1 MTKRLLI
8 GAAVFIWTFI
18 KLPQKYWIHIAHL
31 DTTDLIKEKLF
42 GVPADSPFSEIIAD
56 NVHFFIGLWVLLGT
70 AAAGINLLIKDKLPA
85 AGWKLAFDAEA
96 RGRDVTDE
104 QIELQAA
111 SMRGHVFTI
120 KLLETIALLSL
131 VMIIFTRIIPGT
143 ASKPSEQAIG
153 IAVFIILDTVVSE
166 FVTRRRGYAWDSA
179 IGGFVV
185 NVLVNGAIVF
195 AFRGDPAA

>member
-1 MTKRLLI
+1 M
-8 GAAVFIWTFI
+8 
-18 KLPQKYWIHIAHL
+18 
-31 DTTDLIKEKLF
+31 
-42 GVPADSPFSEIIAD
+42 PADTPFSEIIAD
-56 NVHFFIGLWVLLGT
+56 NVRFFIGLLVLLGT
-70 AAAGINLLIKDKLPA
+70 AAPGINLLIKDKSPA
-85 AGWKLAFDAEA
+85 AGWKLAFDADA

-120 KLLETIALLSL
+120 ELLEKVALLSL

-153 IAVFIILDTVVSE
+153 IAVFIILNTVVSE

-185 NVLVNGAIVF
+185 TVLVNGAIVF
-195 AFRGDPAA
+195 AFRGGSCRVSGRSTWVARCFSCSCSRC

>member
-1 MTKRLLI
+1 
-8 GAAVFIWTFI
+8 
-18 KLPQKYWIHIAHL
+18 
-31 DTTDLIKEKLF
+31 
-42 GVPADSPFSEIIAD
+42 
-56 NVHFFIGLWVLLGT
+56 
-70 AAAGINLLIKDKLPA
+70 
-85 AGWKLAFDAEA
+85 
-96 RGRDVTDE
+96 
-104 QIELQAA
+104 
-111 SMRGHVFTI
+111 MRGHVFTI
-120 KLLETIALLSL
+120 KLLGTIALLSL
-131 VMIIFTRIIPGT
+131 VRIIFTRIIPGT